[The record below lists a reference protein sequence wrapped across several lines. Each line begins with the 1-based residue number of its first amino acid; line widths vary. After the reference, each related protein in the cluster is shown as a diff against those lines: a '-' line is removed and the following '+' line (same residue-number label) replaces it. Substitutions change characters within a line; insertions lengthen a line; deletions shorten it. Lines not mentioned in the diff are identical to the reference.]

1 MLTEEELKK
10 ANDDAI
16 TVVLFIVFC
25 FCVSACLGI
34 AFRVFRLFA
43 GL

>member
-1 MLTEEELKK
+1 MLTKGD
-10 ANDDAI
+10 NDDAI
-16 TVVLFIVFC
+16 KVLVLSIVFC
-25 FCVSACLGI
+25 FVIPACLGI